1 MRKWASLTTLAS
13 LALIAAACGG
23 ETKTIR
29 RETLTTVPAAPQVV
43 ERKTTV
49 ETVPPAPAVVEKQTT
64 IRSGSVQKRTTD
76 TIETED

>member
-1 MRKWASLTTLAS
+1 MRKLVSLTSLAS
-13 LALIAAACGG
+13 LALLAAACGG
-23 ETKTIR
+23 ESKTVR
-29 RETLTTVPAAPQVV
+29 RETVTTVPAAPAIV
-43 ERKTTV
+43 ERRTTV